1 MVKDRGD
8 WHAAVYGITKSWTRL
23 SDGKTTTTKIYLAMQ
38 RHFWLSQQRWSA
50 TGIQKIKTRHA
61 DTQTAMHMTAP
72 KQRTIPPKMSR
83 VRVPRLRNSA
93 LYSNIVRPF

>member
-8 WHAAVYGITKSWTRL
+8 WHAAVYGITESWTRL
-23 SDGKTTTTKIYLAMQ
+23 SDGTTTTKVYLAMQ
-38 RHFWLSQQRWSA
+38 RQFWLSQRWGA

-61 DTQTAMHMTAP
+61 DTQPAMHKTAP

-83 VRVPRLRNSA
+83 VQVPRLRNSA
-93 LYSNIVRPF
+93 LYSNIVRPI